1 MHDPIPGQ
9 ATGLANA
16 QHGPVRVV
24 AVASGKGGVGKTN
37 VSVNLALALQLAGKQ
52 TMLLDADLG
61 MGNVDV
67 LLGLQ
72 PQFNLMHVLA
82 GNCTLD
88 EALLEGPLGLSI
100 VPAASGKQRMAD
112 LGHAEH
118 VGLIHAFSTLTQPLD
133 CLVID
138 TAAGISDS
146 VITFS
151 RAAQEV
157 VVVACNEPA
166 SLTDAYALIKV
177 LSREHGVSRVH
188 VVANMVKSAPEGF
201 DVYENL
207 KRVAARFLDVRIEY
221 LGHVPQD
228 EFLRRAVQRQRA
240 VCEAYPGAPSAAAF
254 RELAAR
260 ALKWPLPQ
268 GARGDTE
275 FFVERMVAPGAAA

>member
-1 MHDPIPGQ
+1 MHDSIPGQ
-9 ATGLANA
+9 AAGLTDVP
-16 QHGPVRVV
+16 HGPVRVI

-37 VSVNLALALQLAGKQ
+37 VAVNLALALQLADKQ

-72 PQFNLMHVLA
+72 PHFNLMHVV
-82 GNCTLD
+82 GGHCSLD
-88 EALLEGPLGLSI
+88 EALLEGPMGLAI

-112 LGHAEH
+112 LAHAEH
-118 VGLIHAFSTLTQPLD
+118 VGLVNAFSSLTRPLD

-146 VITFS
+146 VVTFS

-157 VVVACNEPA
+157 VIVACNEPA

-177 LSREHGVSRVH
+177 LSREHGVARVH

-207 KRVAARFLDVRIEY
+207 KRVAARFLEVHIDY
-221 LGHVPQD
+221 LGHVPYD
-228 EFLRRAVQRQRA
+228 DFLRRAVQRQRA
-240 VCEAYPGAPSAAAF
+240 VAEAYPGSPSAAAF

-275 FFVERMVAPGAAA
+275 FFVERMVAGGATA

>member
-9 ATGLANA
+9 AEGLSSPETR
-16 QHGPVRVV
+16 PVRVL

-37 VSVNLALALQLAGKQ
+37 VAVNLALAMQLAEQ
-52 TMLLDADLG
+52 RTMLLDADLG

-72 PQFNLMHVLA
+72 PQFNLMHVL
-82 GNCTLD
+82 GGHCTLD
-88 EALLEGPLGLSI
+88 EALLEGPLDLAI

-118 VGLIHAFSTLTQPLD
+118 IGLVNAFSSLTRPLD
-133 CLVID
+133 TLIID

-146 VITFS
+146 VVTFS

-157 VVVACNEPA
+157 LVVACNEPA

-177 LSREHGVSRVH
+177 LSREHGIPRVH
-188 VVANMVKSAPEGF
+188 VVANMVKSAAEGF
-201 DVYENL
+201 DVYESL

-221 LGHVPQD
+221 LGHVPHD
-228 EFLRRAVQRQRA
+228 DFLRRAVQRQRG
-240 VCEAYPGAPSAAAF
+240 VVEAYPGAPSSVAF

-260 ALKWPLPQ
+260 ILRWPLPS

-275 FFVERMVAPGAAA
+275 FFVERVVGGGVAA